1 MQTHE
6 MKKPHS
12 ERHLEPR
19 ALSDAELDQ
28 VGGGFILQAAA
39 LVVGFF
45 AGYGAVR
52 LGEDLGAT
60 GTLGPALH
68 RSAQ

>member
-1 MQTHE
+1 MQTYE

-28 VGGGFILQAAA
+28 VSGGLFLQAAA
-39 LVVGFF
+39 FAVGFF

-52 LGEDLGAT
+52 LGDDLGET

-68 RSAQ
+68 R